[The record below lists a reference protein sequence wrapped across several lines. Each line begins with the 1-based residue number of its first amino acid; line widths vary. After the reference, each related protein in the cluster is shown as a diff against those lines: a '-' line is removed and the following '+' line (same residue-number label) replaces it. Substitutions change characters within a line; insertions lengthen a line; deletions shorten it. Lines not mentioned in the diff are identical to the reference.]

1 MYVLCCAVAKLM
13 DKLSGKLLL
22 FGVFWEMSGSLWRV
36 RGVPEILPRSGGAL
50 ELGPGGVPP

>member
-1 MYVLCCAVAKLM
+1 M